1 MATAAG
7 AFNLF
12 VMLAL
17 GHFVADF
24 ALQSDRMANEKCPN
38 SDGVLP
44 WQWWL
49 GSHGAIHGF
58 MVALLS
64 GQAWLGLLEWIV
76 HVAIDRGK
84 CGHAY
89 GLRSDQAL
97 HVGSKLIWTL
107 LCVLVAAPRP
117 WWMG

>member
-24 ALQSDRMANEKCPN
+24 GLQSDRMANEKCPGTQ
-38 SDGVLP
+38 GVLP

-58 MVALLS
+58 MVGLLS
-64 GQAWLGLLEWIV
+64 GQAWLGLLEWLV

-84 CGHAY
+84 CRHSY
-89 GLRSDQAL
+89 GLVADQLL
-97 HVGSKLIWTL
+97 HLGSKGLWAL
-107 LCVLVAAPRP
+107 LAMRAAIPNP